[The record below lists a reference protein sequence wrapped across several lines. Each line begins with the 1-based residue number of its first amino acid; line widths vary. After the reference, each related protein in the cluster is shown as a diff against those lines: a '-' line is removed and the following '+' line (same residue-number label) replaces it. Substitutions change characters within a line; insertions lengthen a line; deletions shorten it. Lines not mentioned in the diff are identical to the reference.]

1 MAGALRQIIPWAAPV
16 VAMAV
21 VSISLSL
28 NIPLFAL
35 LLERAGESGT
45 LIGMNHMISALAM
58 VLVAPVLPRVLARV
72 GLVRLMVWSAVALAV
87 GMLLIPLI
95 EAPWWWALLRPIF
108 GIAGTTLFFA
118 SEYWIVSL
126 APDRIRGRIIGA
138 YVLVLSGSYMVGPLI
153 LNWLGIDGWAIYVVP
168 ALLFLA
174 AVVPILAGR
183 AYAPPSGA
191 DKPPG
196 PFELLKFFR
205 TDPMITWGVVL
216 FGVIEFG
223 AMGLIAVWGI
233 RSGFEQ
239 AVAVQLVFWLAF
251 GSMIFQPP
259 VGWAA
264 DRYDRRRLLA
274 IAAGVAAVVPMVIL
288 VAKSPFVAAAGVF
301 VWGGIAVAFYSLALI
316 ELGARYQGA
325 ELAKGNAAVVL
336 AYGLGALLSP
346 PGFGAAMDAVPP
358 DGLLWLG
365 ALAGCVYLAMCLWRI
380 RKHPRQTLDSGAQS
394 GS

>member
-1 MAGALRQIIPWAAPV
+1 MRAALQRISPWAAPV

-35 LLERAGESGT
+35 LLEREGESGI
-45 LIGMNHMISALAM
+45 LIGANHMISALAM
-58 VLVAPVLPRVLARV
+58 VISAPILPRALARY
-72 GLVRLMVWSAVALAV
+72 GIVRLMLWSTLALAV

-95 EAPWWWALLRPIF
+95 QAPWWWAILRPIF
-108 GIAGTTLFFA
+108 GIAGTALFFA

-153 LNWLGIDGWAIYVVP
+153 LNALGIDGWAIYVVP
-168 ALLFLA
+168 AMLFLA
-174 AVVPILAGR
+174 AVAPIWLGR
-183 AYAPPSGA
+183 HHAPSSQH
-191 DKPPG
+191 DTPPR

-205 TDPMITWGVVL
+205 TDPMIVWGVVL

-223 AMGLIAVWGI
+223 AMGLISVWGL
-233 RSGFEQ
+233 RSGFSQEI
-239 AVAVQLVFWLAF
+239 AVQLVFWLAF
-251 GSMIFQPP
+251 GSMAFQLP

-264 DRYDRRRLLA
+264 DRFDRRRLLLL
-274 IAAGVAAVVPMVIL
+274 AAVISTLVPLLIL
-288 VAKSPFVAAAGVF
+288 ATNGPWMAGAGVF
-301 VWGGIAVAFYSLALI
+301 VWGGVAVAFYSLALI
-316 ELGARYQGA
+316 ELGSRYRGA

-336 AYGLGALLSP
+336 AYGLGALISP
-346 PGFGAAMDAVPP
+346 PIFGGAMDLVPP

-365 ALAGCVYLAMCLWRI
+365 ALAGCVYLAICLWRI
-380 RKHPRQTLDSGAQS
+380 RTRPRQALDSRAETS
-394 GS
+394 R